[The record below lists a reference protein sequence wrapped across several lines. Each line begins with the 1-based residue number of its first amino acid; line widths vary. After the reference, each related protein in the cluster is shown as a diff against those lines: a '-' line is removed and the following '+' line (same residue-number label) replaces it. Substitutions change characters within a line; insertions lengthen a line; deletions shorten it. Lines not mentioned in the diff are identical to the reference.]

1 MPLSASCPPPRT
13 AMTPDLEA
21 AAARYAALARGDAE
35 ALIDDLIAAAVREW
49 RVADATFW
57 QRVKFRSRMIR
68 TVRIHKDPILHPGK
82 A

>member
-1 MPLSASCPPPRT
+1 MSR
-13 AMTPDLEA
+13 DEA
-21 AAARYAALARGDAE
+21 ELVIDAHV
-35 ALIDDLIAAAVREW
+35 ATAVREW

-68 TVRIHKDPILHPGK
+68 TATAHQRPQPGK

>member
-1 MPLSASCPPPRT
+1 MASQPTAPPPT
-13 AMTPDLEA
+13 LPPGIEV
-21 AAARYAALARGDAE
+21 AARRFAAKSRDEAELVIDAHV
-35 ALIDDLIAAAVREW
+35 ATAVREW

-68 TVRIHKDPILHPGK
+68 TATAHQRPSPGK